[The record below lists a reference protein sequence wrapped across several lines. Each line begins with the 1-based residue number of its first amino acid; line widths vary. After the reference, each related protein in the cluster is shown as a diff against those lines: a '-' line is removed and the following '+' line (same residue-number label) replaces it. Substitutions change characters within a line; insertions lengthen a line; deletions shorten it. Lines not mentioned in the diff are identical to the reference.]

1 MTKVRRRATKK
12 SLAFLMSLS
21 MVAPMAVPAIP
32 AFATTAAEDVPDVIA
47 GKGYSLV
54 WNDEFEGTTLNTD
67 DWNVELHEPG
77 WVNAEL
83 QTYTKLDEGNIVV
96 KDGVLSI
103 LPKAEKKEGDA
114 GSAQA
119 VSDVFEGKGF
129 EGWGGSATSEI
140 KDGAATVVV
149 SNVGENAWD
158 VQFQKAGLTLIEGHD
173 YKLTMKVSAAE
184 SRDIQL
190 NITDLRDYSPY
201 KNEIFTVGPEE
212 KECSIE
218 FTMGECEAEKVAA
231 QINLGNF
238 GEGKSAATTLEFS
251 DVELIDLTVT
261 SSSSGKTILDAFDS
275 SWDGYG
281 FDSKSVVDG
290 TATIVVSD
298 AKANPWDVQFQ
309 KAGMTLVEGHDY
321 VLSMKAKSNV
331 VKKIQLNATNT
342 TNYAAVK
349 NEIVTVGTEET
360 VCELKFTMT
369 DVPAE
374 KLALQVNLGKMDAE
388 DADSATVELYD
399 LSLVDLSDTGS
410 VDVKKAYNYTSGRV
424 NTQGKEDFIYGY
436 FEARARVPEGQGYL
450 PAFWL
455 MASDEDNYGQW
466 PKCGEVDIMEVMG
479 QDTTTSH
486 HTIHYGYDANTGHRS
501 EQHSVTIPE
510 GEKDYYEDYHT
521 FGLEWE
527 PGKLTW
533 YVDGKVVGTSNKWFT
548 GKDETSKLTYPAP
561 FDQEFYVI
569 LNLAV
574 GGSWVGY
581 PDQAAVD
588 DMPNQSYD
596 IDYVR
601 VYQKDPDVYA
611 KEEAA
616 CVEPEETSTR
626 REPDAFGNYVVNGD
640 FANQLVEDSSAEDG
654 WELHLEPDN
663 KESIALIGDN
673 EIWIGQAVEGTVDY
687 SCQLKQANVPM
698 VKGYEYEL
706 SFDAYADEARE
717 MLVCI
722 EGDTDNNWAR
732 YFGDQKVTLS
742 TEKESFSYKFTME
755 EKTDETCCLE
765 FALGNQKSTAGVY
778 ISNVK
783 LVQTGG
789 EEIVDVFQKE
799 VAADGNYILNGSF
812 DQGEGRLGYWELEDN
827 DKKRVSVTNVLVGDE
842 RVRQAMV
849 EIKVPKVRST
859 PVPVILSQ
867 TELAPIAKGTYEF
880 SFDAYTTDGST
891 DGMYVVL
898 GGETFEPKLTER
910 NQTFTFTF
918 KNKENLTRENS
929 NIFFIVTKPGTY
941 YLDNVAVRETA
952 MIKNGSFNSGLAGY
966 EYGAYQP
973 GDATF
978 GVDSQKA
985 GNDTAFDA
993 DIKDVGTADWN
1004 VQLKQRGI
1012 LLEKGH
1018 FYKLSYQAKATQDR
1032 TISVVMQKDGS
1043 KDDIWAVY
1051 TDDNKNSL
1059 TSKWQNFDLF
1069 FEMKDDTDDDAL
1081 LSVSLGYFD
1090 GDVIDGVHHVYL
1102 DNFVLVETDENG
1114 NPLDDAEEPQA
1125 EWKKVDGKW
1134 YYFDEDGEIE
1144 KNAYRDGYALNKS
1157 GVRTGKK
1164 VPGWKKD
1171 SKGWYY
1177 DLGSGK
1183 YLKNT
1188 WKMIDG
1194 DWYFF
1199 AANGY
1204 MASYEWRKGY
1214 WLNKDGTQTYDG
1226 VASWYQ
1232 DKLEWAYGDSNGWV
1246 ASNQWEKID
1255 GKWYYFNEAGF
1266 LATEQ
1271 FIDGWW
1277 VGKNGAQTYKF
1288 KATWRK
1294 DANGWWFGDKSGW
1307 YAKGETLVID
1317 GVEYTFGADGYVK

>member
-1 MTKVRRRATKK
+1 
-12 SLAFLMSLS
+12 
-21 MVAPMAVPAIP
+21 
-32 AFATTAAEDVPDVIA
+32 
-47 GKGYSLV
+47 
-54 WNDEFEGTTLNTD
+54 
-67 DWNVELHEPG
+67 
-77 WVNAEL
+77 
-83 QTYTKLDEGNIVV
+83 
-96 KDGVLSI
+96 
-103 LPKAEKKEGDA
+103 
-114 GSAQA
+114 
-119 VSDVFEGKGF
+119 
-129 EGWGGSATSEI
+129 
-140 KDGAATVVV
+140 
-149 SNVGENAWD
+149 
-158 VQFQKAGLTLIEGHD
+158 
-173 YKLTMKVSAAE
+173 
-184 SRDIQL
+184 
-190 NITDLRDYSPY
+190 
-201 KNEIFTVGPEE
+201 
-212 KECSIE
+212 
-218 FTMGECEAEKVAA
+218 
-231 QINLGNF
+231 
-238 GEGKSAATTLEFS
+238 
-251 DVELIDLTVT
+251 
-261 SSSSGKTILDAFDS
+261 
-275 SWDGYG
+275 
-281 FDSKSVVDG
+281 
-290 TATIVVSD
+290 
-298 AKANPWDVQFQ
+298 
-309 KAGMTLVEGHDY
+309 
-321 VLSMKAKSNV
+321 
-331 VKKIQLNATNT
+331 
-342 TNYAAVK
+342 
-349 NEIVTVGTEET
+349 
-360 VCELKFTMT
+360 
-369 DVPAE
+369 
-374 KLALQVNLGKMDAE
+374 
-388 DADSATVELYD
+388 
-399 LSLVDLSDTGS
+399 
-410 VDVKKAYNYTSGRV
+410 
-424 NTQGKEDFIYGY
+424 
-436 FEARARVPEGQGYL
+436 
-450 PAFWL
+450 
-455 MASDEDNYGQW
+455 
-466 PKCGEVDIMEVMG
+466 
-479 QDTTTSH
+479 
-486 HTIHYGYDANTGHRS
+486 
-501 EQHSVTIPE
+501 
-510 GEKDYYEDYHT
+510 
-521 FGLEWE
+521 
-527 PGKLTW
+527 
-533 YVDGKVVGTSNKWFT
+533 
-548 GKDETSKLTYPAP
+548 
-561 FDQEFYVI
+561 
-569 LNLAV
+569 
-574 GGSWVGY
+574 
-581 PDQAAVD
+581 
-588 DMPNQSYD
+588 
-596 IDYVR
+596 
-601 VYQKDPDVYA
+601 
-611 KEEAA
+611 
-616 CVEPEETSTR
+616 
-626 REPDAFGNYVVNGD
+626 
-640 FANQLVEDSSAEDG
+640 
-654 WELHLEPDN
+654 
-663 KESIALIGDN
+663 
-673 EIWIGQAVEGTVDY
+673 
-687 SCQLKQANVPM
+687 
-698 VKGYEYEL
+698 
-706 SFDAYADEARE
+706 
-717 MLVCI
+717 
-722 EGDTDNNWAR
+722 
-732 YFGDQKVTLS
+732 
-742 TEKESFSYKFTME
+742 ME

-929 NIFFIVTKPGTY
+929 NISFIVTKPGTY

-1032 TISVVMQKDGS
+1032 TISVVMQRDGS
-1043 KDDIWAVY
+1043 KDDLWAVY

-1081 LSVSLGYFD
+1081 LSVSLGYFE

-1232 DKLEWAYGDSNGWV
+1232 DKLDWAYGDSNGWV